1 MNKTKYMYE
10 HLYDFKFVFYPRI
23 ADTNSKYPIC
33 LYDLYWGAIRHV

>member
-1 MNKTKYMYE
+1 MNIYVVLN
-10 HLYDFKFVFYPRI
+10 LYFYPSI